1 MKRRDFITLVGAS
14 TVAWPFAAGAQRSDR
29 VPRVGVLM
37 NLAAED
43 PESIARTEAFT
54 QGLHSLGWIDGRNV
68 HIDYRWAAG
77 KADLFHRFAAEFASL
92 APEVI
97 LASGGAALPPV
108 LQATR
113 TIPVVFVIVPDPV
126 GNGWVTSLSRPGGN
140 ATGFLMFEYNLATK
154 WVEILKEIAPT

>member
-29 VPRVGVLM
+29 VPRVLM

-68 HIDYRWAAG
+68 HIDYR
-77 KADLFHRFAAEFASL
+77 
-92 APEVI
+92 
-97 LASGGAALPPV
+97 
-108 LQATR
+108 
-113 TIPVVFVIVPDPV
+113 
-126 GNGWVTSLSRPGGN
+126 
-140 ATGFLMFEYNLATK
+140 
-154 WVEILKEIAPT
+154 